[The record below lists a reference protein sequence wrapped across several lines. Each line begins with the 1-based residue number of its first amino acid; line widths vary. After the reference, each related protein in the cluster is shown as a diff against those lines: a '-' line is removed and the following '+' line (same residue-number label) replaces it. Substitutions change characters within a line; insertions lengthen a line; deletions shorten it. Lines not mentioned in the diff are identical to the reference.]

1 MELTNE
7 IHPAL
12 PVAITHAVG
21 FIYASLFLQ
30 VDSVLFLLMRSYQEL
45 RFWADLSLRG
55 KLTSPCF
62 LSGMIYVKRSQA
74 RARWSMLTTATRRNP
89 QTMER

>member
-7 IHPAL
+7 VHPAL
-12 PVAITHAVG
+12 PLALTHAVG

-30 VDSVLFLLMRSYQEL
+30 VYSVLFLSMRSYQKL

-62 LSGMIYVKRSQA
+62 LSGMIHGKRPQA
-74 RARWSMLTTATRRNP
+74 RARWSMLTTATRKNP